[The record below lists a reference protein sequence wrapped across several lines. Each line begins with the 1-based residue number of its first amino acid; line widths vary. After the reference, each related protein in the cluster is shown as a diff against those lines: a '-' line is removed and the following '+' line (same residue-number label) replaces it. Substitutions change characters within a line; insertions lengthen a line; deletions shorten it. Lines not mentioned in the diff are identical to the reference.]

1 LPDCDA
7 ACLCILV
14 ASIARGD
21 SGHNGGEWN
30 GGGWRSNG
38 WTDSTWSSGNW
49 EWVDPAQ
56 AGLTGKGDPNTG
68 KGTTKG
74 TSKGSGK
81 EKGSNKGEPNTGKG
95 TTKGSGKPSTE
106 LPILRLRGKGDAQ
119 PGGTGPSSSRPPE
132 PREEGPGGDQQEAKY
147 MCFECRKPVMRKDF
161 MILEEDVAYDWEGSL
176 YGMCRS
182 CHFPMWLESE
192 PGMKKEPEH
201 RAKFLW
207 EKLSKQKHNA
217 RADVKKRDARR
228 VRCSRFEQ
236 LCDEVIMDGG
246 VTWKEARKT
255 VLRWLKDTTQEIVN
269 CVATDR
275 LKAII
280 QSYVQVKER
289 EAAEPDYIPERGAVV
304 GLTGGDKR
312 YALQLLD
319 RVTEDTSRY
328 FICRQKAC
336 MYFSKNTAWVTT
348 APHGWQWMCPVCGTA
363 YKAKAKNEYTHEAHF
378 VFFKRTT
385 QELLLSAWPATA
397 EEDVI
402 GSIMEALE
410 PELTQEIAA
419 LDHEALQLA
428 LTRMANKYAQPV
440 IFKEYEMQEN
450 IKKWIASENAKR
462 LRQAPW
468 TYDHLLPK
476 FMGTQMVWKADLP
489 IMSITD
495 TKRFVAMVKAVLE
508 RTAGL

>member
-1 LPDCDA
+1 
-7 ACLCILV
+7 
-14 ASIARGD
+14 
-21 SGHNGGEWN
+21 
-30 GGGWRSNG
+30 
-38 WTDSTWSSGNW
+38 
-49 EWVDPAQ
+49 
-56 AGLTGKGDPNTG
+56 
-68 KGTTKG
+68 
-74 TSKGSGK
+74 
-81 EKGSNKGEPNTGKG
+81 
-95 TTKGSGKPSTE
+95 
-106 LPILRLRGKGDAQ
+106 
-119 PGGTGPSSSRPPE
+119 
-132 PREEGPGGDQQEAKY
+132 
-147 MCFECRKPVMRKDF
+147 
-161 MILEEDVAYDWEGSL
+161 MILEEDPSYDWEGSL
-176 YGMCRS
+176 YGECMECNMPAFLNEHPQYKDIDEAQRNY
-182 CHFPMWLESE
+182 FWR
-192 PGMKKEPEH
+192 KEASKRH
-201 RAKFLW
+201 AARRDT
-207 EKLSKQKHNA
+207 KL
-217 RADVKKRDARR
+217 RDVRR

-236 LCDEVIMDGG
+236 LCDEVIADGG
-246 VTWKEARKT
+246 VSKKEARKT
-255 VLRWLKDTTQEIVN
+255 VLMWLKDTTQEIVN

-363 YKAKAKNEYTHEAHF
+363 YKAKARNEYTHEAHF